1 MSKYTI
7 ENGVVTFA
15 KPIKVNKNYT
25 IDTFDLNRISEL
37 QLVKNTKLNG
47 IQLNDEYSM
56 MQTKDSNNLKLEY
69 EIIYDEN
76 KLKMTGDVLSWADS
90 SIITVEEEIDATT
103 IIDKAV
109 EILATDPKIIDLSSI
124 ESLDTAVKSIKQK
137 INDSAFEN
145 NILLAGEEL
154 GYRINLYDR
163 NYSLVG
169 VANRAHVVE
178 NFITLGEVIL
188 FDNKTNISNLNIEI
202 VLNNDSII
210 KIIDLEQNAVSG
222 DSIKYCRYSTSRAKI
237 KLETGEYDSTK
248 MKLKGLKLPNINA
261 SVVALN
267 DELVTKND
275 VNTLVKAFKQNKRMN
290 IVKIDINKYLLG

>member
-1 MSKYTI
+1 MSYTI
-7 ENGVVTFA
+7 ENGIVTFE
-15 KPIKVNKNYT
+15 KPIKVNKNYE
-25 IDTFDLNRISEL
+25 INTFDLNRISEL
-37 QLVKNTKLNG
+37 QLVKNTRLNG

-103 IIDKAV
+103 IIDKAI

-124 ESLDTAVKSIKQK
+124 ESLDAAVKSIKQK

-188 FDNKTNISNLNIEI
+188 FDNKTNISNLNVEI
-202 VLNNDSII
+202 VLNNDTII

-237 KLETGEYDSTK
+237 KLETGEYDNTK
-248 MKLKGLKLPNINA
+248 MKLKGLKLPDINA
-261 SVVALN
+261 AVTVLN

>member
-25 IDTFDLNRISEL
+25 IDTFDLNKITDL

-56 MQTKDSNNLKLEY
+56 MHTKDSNNLKLEY

-103 IIDKAV
+103 IIDKAI

-124 ESLDTAVKSIKQK
+124 DSLDTAVKSIKQK

-169 VANRAHVVE
+169 VANRAHVIE

-188 FDNKTNISNLNIEI
+188 FDNKTNISNLHIEI
-202 VLNNDSII
+202 VLNNETII

-248 MKLKGLKLPNINA
+248 MKLKGLKLPDINA

>member
-1 MSKYTI
+1 MSYTI
-7 ENGVVTFA
+7 ENGIVTFEE
-15 KPIKVNKNYT
+15 PIKVNKNYT
-25 IDTFDLNRISEL
+25 IDSFDLNRISEL

-56 MQTKDSNNLKLEY
+56 MQTKDSNNLKLDFEVIY
-69 EIIYDEN
+69 EEE
-76 KLKMTGDVLSWADS
+76 KLKMTGDVLSWAGT
-90 SIITVEEEIDATT
+90 SIITVEETLDANI

-109 EILATDPKIIDLSSI
+109 DILKTNPKIIDLSTI
-124 ESLDTAVKSIKQK
+124 NTLDVAVKSIKQK

-154 GYRINLYDR
+154 EYRINLYDR

-169 VANRAHVVE
+169 VANRAHIIE

-188 FDNKTNISNLNIEI
+188 FDNKTNINNLNIEI
-202 VLNNDSII
+202 VLNNETII

-222 DSIKYCRYSTSRAKI
+222 DSIKYCRYGTSRAKI
-237 KLETGEYDSTK
+237 KLETGEYDSNK
-248 MKLKGLKLPNINA
+248 MKLKGLKLPAIDA
-261 SVVALN
+261 SVMSLN
-267 DELVTKND
+267 EDLVSKND
-275 VNTLVKAFKQNKRMN
+275 VNLLVKAFKQNKRMN

>member
-1 MSKYTI
+1 MSYTI
-7 ENGVVTFA
+7 ENGIVTFEE
-15 KPIKVNKNYT
+15 PIKVNKNYT
-25 IDTFDLNRISEL
+25 IDSFDLNRISEL

-56 MQTKDSNNLKLEY
+56 MQTKDSNNLKLDFEVIY
-69 EIIYDEN
+69 EEE
-76 KLKMTGDVLSWADS
+76 KLKMTGDVLSWAGTP
-90 SIITVEEEIDATT
+90 IITVEETLDATV

-109 EILATDPKIIDLSSI
+109 DILKTNPKIIDLSTI
-124 ESLDTAVKSIKQK
+124 NTLDVAVKSIKQK

-154 GYRINLYDR
+154 EYRINLYDR

-169 VANRAHVVE
+169 VANRAHIIE

-188 FDNKTNISNLNIEI
+188 FDNKTNINNLNIEI
-202 VLNNDSII
+202 VLNNETII

-222 DSIKYCRYSTSRAKI
+222 DSIKYCRYGTSRAKI
-237 KLETGEYDSTK
+237 KLETGEYDNTK
-248 MKLKGLKLPNINA
+248 MKLKGLKLPAIDA
-261 SVVALN
+261 SVMSLN
-267 DELVTKND
+267 EDLVSKND
-275 VNTLVKAFKQNKRMN
+275 VNLLVKAFKQNKRMN

>member
-1 MSKYTI
+1 MSYTI
-7 ENGVVTFA
+7 ENGIVTFEE
-15 KPIKVNKNYT
+15 PIKVNKNYT
-25 IDTFDLNRISEL
+25 IDSFDLNRISEL

-47 IQLNDEYSM
+47 IQLSDEYSM
-56 MQTKDSNNLKLEY
+56 MQTKDSNNLKLDFEVM
-69 EIIYDEN
+69 YDEE
-76 KLKMTGDVLSWADS
+76 KLKMTGDVLSWAGT
-90 SIITVEEEIDATT
+90 SIITVEEALDATI

-109 EILATDPKIIDLSSI
+109 DILKTNPKIIDLSTI
-124 ESLDTAVKSIKQK
+124 NTLDVAVKSIKQK

-154 GYRINLYDR
+154 EYRINLYDR

-169 VANRAHVVE
+169 VANRAHIIE

-188 FDNKTNISNLNIEI
+188 FDNKTNINNLNIEI
-202 VLNNDSII
+202 VLNNETII

-222 DSIKYCRYSTSRAKI
+222 DSIKYCRYGTSRAKI

-248 MKLKGLKLPNINA
+248 MKLKGLKLPAIDA
-261 SVVALN
+261 SVMSLN
-267 DELVTKND
+267 EDLVSKND
-275 VNTLVKAFKQNKRMN
+275 VNLLVKAFKQNKRMN

>member
-1 MSKYTI
+1 MNYTI
-7 ENGVVTFA
+7 ENGMVTFEE
-15 KPIKVNKNYT
+15 PIVVNKNYT
-25 IDTFDLNRISEL
+25 VHLFDLNKISEL

-47 IQLNDEYSM
+47 IQLGDEYSM
-56 MQTKDSNNLKLEY
+56 MQTKDSNNLKLDY
-69 EIIYDEN
+69 EILYEN
-76 KLKMTGDVLSWADS
+76 DKLKMTGDVLSWAGS
-90 SIITVEEEIDATT
+90 SIITVEETLDANV

-109 EILATDPKIIDLSSI
+109 DILKTDPKIIDLSSI
-124 ESLDTAVKSIKQK
+124 DSLDKAMKTIKQK

-154 GYRINLYDR
+154 TYRINLYDR

-169 VANRAHVVE
+169 VANRAHVIE

-188 FDNKTNISNLNIEI
+188 FDNKTNINNLNIEI
-202 VLNNDSII
+202 VLNNESII

-248 MKLKGLKLPNINA
+248 MKLKGLKLPDINA
-261 SVVALN
+261 SVIGLN
-267 DELVTKND
+267 EELTSKND
-275 VNTLVKAFKQNKRMN
+275 VNALVKAFKQNKRMN

>member
-1 MSKYTI
+1 MSYTI
-7 ENGVVTFA
+7 ENGIVTFE
-15 KPIKVNKNYT
+15 KPIKVNKNYE
-25 IDTFDLNRISEL
+25 INTFDLNKIGEL
-37 QLVKNTKLNG
+37 QLVKNTRLNG

-69 EIIYDEN
+69 EIMYDEN

-103 IIDKAV
+103 IIDKAI

-188 FDNKTNISNLNIEI
+188 FDNKISLSILFNSNSVIGRISNFCTL
-202 VLNNDSII
+202 
-210 KIIDLEQNAVSG
+210 
-222 DSIKYCRYSTSRAKI
+222 AK
-237 KLETGEYDSTK
+237 GR
-248 MKLKGLKLPNINA
+248 PN
-261 SVVALN
+261 S
-267 DELVTKND
+267 
-275 VNTLVKAFKQNKRMN
+275 FN
-290 IVKIDINKYLLG
+290 IV

>member
-1 MSKYTI
+1 MLKGNHDLWWATNSKMEKYFNDAI
-7 ENGVVTFA
+7 IG
-15 KPIKVNKNYT
+15 NKNLKA
-25 IDTFDLNRISEL
+25 TFSKKGELLRI
-37 QLVKNTKLNG
+37 NYPN
-47 IQLNDEYSM
+47 
-56 MQTKDSNNLKLEY
+56 KDY
-69 EIIYDEN
+69 
-76 KLKMTGDVLSWADS
+76 
-90 SIITVEEEIDATT
+90 
-103 IIDKAV
+103 
-109 EILATDPKIIDLSSI
+109 
-124 ESLDTAVKSIKQK
+124 KQFVDYFKVGLK

-169 VANRAHVVE
+169 VANRAHVIE

-202 VLNNDSII
+202 VLNNETII

-248 MKLKGLKLPNINA
+248 MKLKGLKLPDINA
-261 SVVALN
+261 SVIGLN
-267 DELVTKND
+267 EELTSKND
-275 VNTLVKAFKQNKRMN
+275 VNALVKAFKQNKRMN

>member
-1 MSKYTI
+1 MSYTI
-7 ENGVVTFA
+7 ENGIVTFE
-15 KPIKVNKNYT
+15 KPIKVNKNYE
-25 IDTFDLNRISEL
+25 INTFDLNRISEL
-37 QLVKNTKLNG
+37 QLVKNTRLNG

-103 IIDKAV
+103 IIDKAI
-109 EILATDPKIIDLSSI
+109 EILKTDPKIIDLSSI

-202 VLNNDSII
+202 VLNNETII

-248 MKLKGLKLPNINA
+248 MKLKGLKLPDINA

>member
-1 MSKYTI
+1 
-7 ENGVVTFA
+7 
-15 KPIKVNKNYT
+15 
-25 IDTFDLNRISEL
+25 
-37 QLVKNTKLNG
+37 
-47 IQLNDEYSM
+47 
-56 MQTKDSNNLKLEY
+56 
-69 EIIYDEN
+69 
-76 KLKMTGDVLSWADS
+76 MTGDVLSWADS

-103 IIDKAV
+103 IIDKAM

-124 ESLDTAVKSIKQK
+124 DSLDTAVKSIKQK

-169 VANRAHVVE
+169 VANRAHVIE

-188 FDNKTNISNLNIEI
+188 FDNKANISNLNIEI

>member
-103 IIDKAV
+103 IIDKAM

-237 KLETGEYDSTK
+237 KLEAGEYDSTK